1 MAKRHAVAASEPE
14 QQALRADDASDE
26 EHELS
31 QMGFDEIY
39 ARRELCKC
47 PEEGD
52 QVVAVIQAESHD
64 DGLAA

>member
-1 MAKRHAVAASEPE
+1 MS
-14 QQALRADDASDE
+14 
-26 EHELS
+26 
-31 QMGFDEIY
+31 FDEIY

-64 DGLAA
+64 DG